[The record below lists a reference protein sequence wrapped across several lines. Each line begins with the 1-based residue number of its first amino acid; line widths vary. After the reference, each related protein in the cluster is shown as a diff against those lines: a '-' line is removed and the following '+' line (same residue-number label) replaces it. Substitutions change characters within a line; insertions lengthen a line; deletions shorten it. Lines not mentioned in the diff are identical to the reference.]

1 MKRKLLLLNA
11 ALVGALILSA
21 AELKVRYEQ
30 ARGRDRIFSAL
41 AEPKQA
47 PQAAP
52 PPAPRRLRQGDYLPI
67 VRRHLLTKDRNATI
81 EVIVES
87 EAPPVQPPLPVL
99 GGLVNFGDGPMA
111 LMAANGDAPKWVGV
125 GEEIG
130 DWVLE
135 GVEDEVFS
143 LSWSEGTVE
152 IDQSKL
158 AGAVERPPTAKARG
172 ARAAAPPGSSGE
184 ASASL
189 SAEKPK
195 GVGGKFNIG
204 AEIRPGVH
212 RADPKDDSPE
222 GTESDGFVKVVR
234 RSPFGTTAWW
244 KKK

>member
-1 MKRKLLLLNA
+1 MRRKLLLLNA

-41 AEPKQA
+41 STPKEV
-47 PQAAP
+47 PEAAP

-81 EVIVES
+81 EVIIEP
-87 EAPPVQPPLPVL
+87 EAPPQQPPLPVL

-125 GEEIG
+125 GEKIG
-130 DWVLE
+130 DWVLK
-135 GVEDEVFS
+135 GVDRETFS
-143 LSWSEGTVE
+143 LSWSDGTVK

-172 ARAAAPPGSSGE
+172 AAAAAAGAP
-184 ASASL
+184 AATSASL

-195 GVGGKFNIG
+195 GVGGKYNIG